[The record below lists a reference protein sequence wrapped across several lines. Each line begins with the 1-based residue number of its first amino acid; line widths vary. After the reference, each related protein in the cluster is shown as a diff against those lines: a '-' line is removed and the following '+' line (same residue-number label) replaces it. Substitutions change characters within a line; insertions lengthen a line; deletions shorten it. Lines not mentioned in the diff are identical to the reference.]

1 MNRGV
6 EILIARMKSNPEEF
20 KPDNYSVGGHSASRW
35 EGILHNWRH
44 CLTEEELKAFQ
55 DALKETHRELFSQ
68 EVMKHILRKG
78 EAELTEMIID
88 EYQHPYNTQAIG
100 IVNPVKA
107 TWGASTNTGHIN
119 VGQQTLDEETIRFMK
134 AEMAK
139 IRAQEV

>member
-6 EILIARMKSNPEEF
+6 EILIARMKSNPDEF
-20 KPDNYSVGGHSASRW
+20 KPSDYMTGGVGGSIWDNLVERW
-35 EGILHNWRH
+35 KH
-44 CLTEEELKAFQ
+44 CLTEDEVVAFR

-78 EAELTEMIID
+78 EVEEIKLEP
-88 EYQHPYNTQAIG
+88 YQHPYNTQAIG

-119 VGQQTLDEETIRFMK
+119 VGQQSLDEDTVAHLK
-134 AEMAK
+134 AHLKHLKATGK
-139 IRAQEV
+139 L